1 MGSLCVPIVILPIG
15 CNLVITA
22 QSAVLLP
29 CSTQQGTS
37 HLWPTSTEMGPT
49 TSKVLHLEYVEF
61 EVCGFYLKIFCS
73 YFVFNPTM
81 SLKCQFLVSGFSH
94 LNFYKCIGTW
104 NGICSAQIWKDW
116 NTLALSAV
124 LRFCKEL
131 PTDLSRSVRWG
142 LYTH

>member
-37 HLWPTSTEMGPT
+37 HLCPTSTEMGPT
-49 TSKVLHLEYVEF
+49 TSKASHLEYVEL

-81 SLKCQFLVSGFSH
+81 SLKMTIFGLGF
-94 LNFYKCIGTW
+94 
-104 NGICSAQIWKDW
+104 
-116 NTLALSAV
+116 
-124 LRFCKEL
+124 
-131 PTDLSRSVRWG
+131 
-142 LYTH
+142 